1 MRPRSKKP
9 GAVSRPGGWRNFG
22 EYAFLEDSRYTSQEG
37 RERTCILRL
46 LRRQSLN
53 LRQLFKALRTWP
65 SDRPRPPMWTPVRDS
80 SCAGLIRSLDVDIV
94 PEADPVIDLFHRCA
108 RRLIRPGG

>member
-37 RERTCILRL
+37 RERICILCL
-46 LRRQSLN
+46 LWRA
-53 LRQLFKALRTWP
+53 KA
-65 SDRPRPPMWTPVRDS
+65 
-80 SCAGLIRSLDVDIV
+80 
-94 PEADPVIDLFHRCA
+94 
-108 RRLIRPGG
+108 